1 VIYPVSPRDNNFI
14 KAGETRQI
22 PDNTRFRMTRPYGEE
37 MILVG
42 AYEKPFAI
50 QGNSTAPLS
59 NQLLVRGITVE
70 REDTRTDIRPVATA
84 KFTYRIGS

>member
-1 VIYPVSPRDNNFI
+1 
-14 KAGETRQI
+14 
-22 PDNTRFRMTRPYGEE
+22 MTKPYGGE

-42 AYEKPFAI
+42 AYDQPFVI
-50 QGNSTAPLS
+50 QANSMAPLS
-59 NQLLVRGITVE
+59 NHLLVRGITVE